1 MSEENVNGEVRID
14 IHDNKEETQN
24 DVNPSREHVI
34 DIPKTFKKFI
44 EMMKSLSIN
53 VPLVEAL
60 EQIPGYAKFMKDL
73 VTKKRYMDCE
83 TIKMTHKVLSI
94 MHSMAPKL
102 EDPDAFTIPC
112 IVQSRANSMRL
123 QMVDRTMKRPLGI
136 IDDFLVQVDKFI
148 LPADFVILDF
158 EVDYELPIIV
168 GRPFLPTG
176 KALVDMEAGE
186 LTFRVG
192 DEKVVFHVCK
202 SMKQPN
208 STDVCSFVDL
218 VTEVIVDDTSAMINV
233 EDPLEAV
240 LLNHDATEDEVLVD
254 ATLEV
259 LQQRKKEIGWT
270 LADIR
275 GLRPASC
282 MHKIILEDDVKP
294 PVEHQMRL
302 NEAMQEVFKE
312 EVIKWLDAEV
322 VYPILDSSWTSMD
335 AKFVFNDDC
344 MKPFDLIKYKLTTT
358 RIITSSNW
366 SLPFELICDASDIV
380 VGVILG
386 QRVNKMFHLVYYTRK
401 TMNDA
406 HVNYMV
412 TDKELLEIVFAME
425 KIRPYHMGAK
435 VIVHT
440 DHATL
445 RYLMTKKDSKARL
458 MRWVLLLQEFDL
470 EIVD

>member
-1 MSEENVNGEVRID
+1 MAVTTRSGRGGEANTSKQKKVVSEDVEV
-14 IHDNKEETQN
+14 QN
-24 DVNPSREHVI
+24 D
-34 DIPKTFKKFI
+34 D
-44 EMMKSLSIN
+44 
-53 VPLVEAL
+53 
-60 EQIPGYAKFMKDL
+60 DL
-73 VTKKRYMDCE
+73 
-83 TIKMTHKVLSI
+83 I
-94 MHSMAPKL
+94 
-102 EDPDAFTIPC
+102 
-112 IVQSRANSMRL
+112 
-123 QMVDRTMKRPLGI
+123 
-136 IDDFLVQVDKFI
+136 VDKFI

-218 VTEVIVDDTSAMINV
+218 VTEV
-233 EDPLEAV
+233 
-240 LLNHDATEDEVLVD
+240 D

-312 EVIKWLDAEV
+312 EVINMPWFADVANF
-322 VYPILDSSWTSMD
+322 
-335 AKFVFNDDC
+335 FV
-344 MKPFDLIKYKLTTT
+344 TG
-358 RIITSSNW
+358 IIPSELSSNQRKKLKRD
-366 SLPFELICDASDIV
+366 SLDYYWDEPYLFKICTD
-380 VGVILG
+380 GVI
-386 QRVNKMFHLVYYTRK
+386 QRCIPEEEKMSILNACHSSPYDGHHGGR
-401 TMNDA
+401 
-406 HVNYMV
+406 
-412 TDKELLEIVFAME
+412 ELLQRF
-425 KIRPYHMGAK
+425 
-435 VIVHT
+435 
-440 DHATL
+440 
-445 RYLMTKKDSKARL
+445 
-458 MRWVLLLQEFDL
+458 
-470 EIVD
+470 